1 MGLDWMPSGGQS
13 SSSSSRVV
21 VVVVVVVDEV
31 VLLLLVVVVVVV
43 AVAVVGKAA
52 AVVCG
57 SDPST
62 LVRASS
68 NLYCCSGTSLQLQM
82 LPRNNRISNG
92 HIGGHLWGGQNL
104 LSICLCGFHDD
115 DKTELLRTI

>member
-1 MGLDWMPSGGQS
+1 MCSSSSRSSSSSSGSSSSSSCSRS
-13 SSSSSRVV
+13 SSSSSRSRSRIIVV
-21 VVVVVVVDEV
+21 VS
-31 VLLLLVVVVVVV
+31 
-43 AVAVVGKAA
+43 VVGKAA

>member
-1 MGLDWMPSGGQS
+1 MTLCGKRAVARCNYFPNRLFVRAGIEIHACQISMGLDWMPSGGQS

-68 NLYCCSGTSLQLQM
+68 NV
-82 LPRNNRISNG
+82 
-92 HIGGHLWGGQNL
+92 
-104 LSICLCGFHDD
+104 
-115 DKTELLRTI
+115 